1 MPNRLQIDAPPIAP
15 PPAALVDPR
24 LPHSDSNAPTSG
36 TDTTNCVNYNA
47 PPPLIASTASDS
59 LDSNVA
65 SVHLGT
71 NDRGTLRLR
80 RSVALPF
87 LPLNQERLHNPNW
100 AVIVARMPAAL
111 VSFIV
116 HTILLLILALLTVA
130 PRVGVPTSH
139 SLESATG
146 EGQTDQEIDQTVEIL
161 ASGDAIAAPSA
172 SVTEVRNVPAPSEE
186 VLRQLLGEFQKIDPS
201 ATKTSTAQTRLS
213 STLSEATSD
222 FSLATLAATGVEGR
236 SVENR
241 DRTAKAR
248 GGTLESELAVERA
261 LDWLAAHQLPSGGW
275 SLVHDGGK
283 CNGQCKNNGSDARY
297 EPAATGLALLAFLG
311 AGYTHTSG
319 KHQRTVHDG
328 IYYLL
333 QIMEEAHNTGSFLH
347 QSERGMYNH
356 GIAAF
361 ALCEAY
367 QLSGDKDLKNPAQLA
382 VNFICSAQ
390 NYAGGWGYLP
400 KQPGDLTI
408 SGWQMMA
415 IKSAHAAGLEVP
427 PMVIIRIDHFLDTK
441 QVSSGIYY
449 GYGKPEQ
456 DPTCSAIGVL
466 LRLFRGWSHTD
477 PRALELAQF
486 LVKKGRSNGD
496 VYYNY
501 YATLLLFH
509 LGGPAWETWN
519 PRIREH
525 LVKTQNQSGHE
536 AGSWYFEDQYAKEG
550 GRLYTTAM
558 CAMTL
563 EVYYRFAPLYQQSD
577 RPFEL

>member
-1 MPNRLQIDAPPIAP
+1 MPNRMQIDAPPIAP
-15 PPAALVDPR
+15 APAARVESLATYA
-24 LPHSDSNAPTSG
+24 DSNAPASG
-36 TDTTNCVNYNA
+36 TDAINCANRNA
-47 PPPLIASTASDS
+47 PLLPIASTAEKSVDSSRNASDES
-59 LDSNVA
+59 E
-65 SVHLGT
+65 
-71 NDRGTLRLR
+71 
-80 RSVALPF
+80 
-87 LPLNQERLHNPNW
+87 Q
-100 AVIVARMPAAL
+100 IVAPEFDLEVAGSETKIRGWGSALGRTPAAL

-116 HTILLLILALLTVA
+116 HTVLLLVLALLTVT

-139 SLESATG
+139 SLDSATG
-146 EGQTDQEIDQTVEIL
+146 EGQTDQDIDPTTVAVL
-161 ASGDAIAAPSA
+161 AAGDSMAASATSVDEVPNARAPSDDL
-172 SVTEVRNVPAPSEE
+172 
-186 VLRQLLGEFQKIDPS
+186 LRELLGEFQKIDPS
-201 ATKTSTAQTRLS
+201 ATKTSTAQPSLS
-213 STLSEATSD
+213 NTLSAATRDYS
-222 FSLATLAATGVEGR
+222 SATLAATGVEGR
-236 SVENR
+236 SAENR

-248 GGTLESELAVERA
+248 GGTLQSELAVERA
-261 LDWLAAHQLPSGGW
+261 LEWLATHQLPSGGW

-311 AGYTHTSG
+311 AGYTHKSG

-328 IYYLL
+328 VYYLL
-333 QIMEEAHNTGSFLH
+333 QIMEEAHNAGSFLH

-367 QLSGDKDLKNPAQLA
+367 QLSGDEDLKKPAQLA
-382 VNFICSAQ
+382 VNFISSAQ

-427 PMVIIRIDHFLDTK
+427 PAVIIRIDNFLDTK

-525 LVKTQNQSGHE
+525 LVKTQSQSGHE
-536 AGSWYFEDQYAKEG
+536 AGSWFFEDQYAKEG

-563 EVYYRFAPLYQQSD
+563 EVYYRFSPLYQQSN

>member
-1 MPNRLQIDAPPIAP
+1 MPNRSQIDAPPIAP
-15 PPAALVDPR
+15 STISR
-24 LPHSDSNAPTSG
+24 SDQFARG
-36 TDTTNCVNYNA
+36 TDSDVPAIPSDASNCA
-47 PPPLIASTASDS
+47 EGSGIKPP
-59 LDSNVA
+59 VA
-65 SVHLGT
+65 SNFEPMEEPAEAAKEAKSWL
-71 NDRGTLRLR
+71 
-80 RSVALPF
+80 SM
-87 LPLNQERLHNPNW
+87 ERT
-100 AVIVARMPAAL
+100 PAAL

-116 HTILLLILALLTVA
+116 HTVLLLMLALLTVT
-130 PRVGVPTSH
+130 PRVGSPDSH
-139 SLESATG
+139 SLELATG
-146 EGQTDQEIDQTVEIL
+146 EGNSDQALDPSVEIL
-161 ASGDAIAAPSA
+161 APGDSMAAPAEIISA
-172 SVTEVRNVPAPSEE
+172 MPDTVPSTSAQSEA
-186 VLRQLLGEFQKIDPS
+186 VLNHALSELQKIDPT
-201 ATKTSTAQTRLS
+201 ATKMPAAQSSLS
-213 STLSEATSD
+213 KVVSQASNN
-222 FSLATLAATGVEGR
+222 FSIATLAATGVDGR
-236 SVENR
+236 SAENR
-241 DRTAKAR
+241 NRTAKAR

-283 CNGQCKNNGSDARY
+283 CNGQCKNNGSGARY

-311 AGYTHTSG
+311 AGYTHKSG
-319 KHQRTVHDG
+319 KHQKAVHDG
-328 IYYLL
+328 VYYLL
-333 QIMEEAHNTGSFLH
+333 QIMEEAHNAGSFLH

-356 GIAAF
+356 GIATF

-367 QLSGDKDLKNPAQLA
+367 QLSGDEDLKQPAQLA
-382 VNFICSAQ
+382 VNFIFSAQ
-390 NYAGGWGYLP
+390 NYSGGWGYLP

-415 IKSAHAAGLEVP
+415 IKSAHAAGLDVP
-427 PMVIIRIDHFLDTK
+427 SSVILRIDHFLDTK
-441 QVSSGIYY
+441 QVPSGVFY
-449 GYGKPEQ
+449 GYANPEK
-456 DPTCSAIGVL
+456 DPTCSSIGVL

-509 LGGPAWETWN
+509 LGGPTWNTWN
-519 PRIREH
+519 PAIREH

-536 AGSWYFEDQYAKEG
+536 AGSWFFEDQYAKEG

-563 EVYYRFAPLYQQSD
+563 EVYYRFSPLYQQAD

>member
-1 MPNRLQIDAPPIAP
+1 MPNRSQIDAPPIAP
-15 PPAALVDPR
+15 PPAASVAGVGAT
-24 LPHSDSNAPTSG
+24 SDASG
-36 TDTTNCVNYNA
+36 HAGRMDASVPIESAEFAA
-47 PPPLIASTASDS
+47 PPVSFDALSEIANTETTELPRKHSHRAPAVLI
-59 LDSNVA
+59 
-65 SVHLGT
+65 
-71 NDRGTLRLR
+71 
-80 RSVALPF
+80 
-87 LPLNQERLHNPNW
+87 
-100 AVIVARMPAAL
+100 
-111 VSFIV
+111 SFIV
-116 HTILLLILALLTVA
+116 HTLALLLLAMVTITQ
-130 PRVGVPTSH
+130 RVGIPNAFDF
-139 SLESATG
+139 ESVL
-146 EGQTDQEIDQTVEIL
+146 TDGDADIEPQSVEIL
-161 ASGDAIAAPSA
+161 NSGGPAAPPADLILDAPSA
-172 SVTEVRNVPAPSEE
+172 SPASTEVLNQAIGELANV
-186 VLRQLLGEFQKIDPS
+186 D
-201 ATKTSTAQTRLS
+201 STATRSEPIGASLTNQLS
-213 STLSEATSD
+213 QAIGDLSV
-222 FSLATLAATGVEGR
+222 ATLASTGVEGR

-241 DRTAKAR
+241 SSTARAR

-283 CNGQCKNNGSDARY
+283 CDGRCKNNGSNSRY

-311 AGYTHTSG
+311 AGYTHESG
-319 KHQRTVHDG
+319 KHQKTVNDG
-328 IYYLL
+328 VYYLL
-333 QIMEEAHNTGSFLH
+333 QIMQEANNSGSFLH

-356 GIAAF
+356 GIASF

-367 QLSGDKDLKNPAQLA
+367 QLSRDEDLKAPAQLA
-382 VNFICSAQ
+382 VNFIFSAQ

-427 PMVIIRIDHFLDTK
+427 ASVIIRIDNFLETK
-441 QVSSGIYY
+441 QVPSGIFY
-449 GYGKPEQ
+449 GYAKPAA
-456 DPTCSAIGVL
+456 DPTCSAIGML

-486 LVKKGRSNGD
+486 LVKQGKSNND

-509 LGGPAWETWN
+509 LGGPTWETWN

-525 LVKTQNQSGHE
+525 LIKTQNQSGHE

-558 CAMTL
+558 SAMTL
-563 EVYYRFAPLYQQSD
+563 EVYYRFAPLYQQAD
-577 RPFEL
+577 RAFEL